1 MMNTATR
8 AWHGGAGSRALLVAL
23 LLVASLVP
31 PWRAVQGAPAPGGTL
46 TYATNREPDMLDVNV
61 GSSRYDRWVTAN
73 IYDQLLTMDRSGK
86 LHPWLAESWQ
96 VSSDGRVYTF
106 KLRRGVEFHDGTP
119 LNAAAVKANFDR
131 IVNPQT
137 KSTSAIGLMGE
148 YDRSEVVDPYTL
160 RVTFKRPHPGFP
172 TNLADVTLGIQ
183 SPAAMERF
191 GADYVRNPVG
201 TGPFMFKEWVRR
213 DRIVL
218 VKNPKYN
225 WGPAW
230 ARHTGPAYLDQV
242 VIRIIP
248 EDGSRVAA
256 LEAGQLDGIGRVPPQ
271 NAAVMRVDR
280 RWTVVNSVL
289 PGTGVILVVNG
300 RRPPTDDLAMRRA
313 LQHVMN
319 VDDAARI
326 AYFSQW
332 FPHRGAVLSSPNPMF
347 LNTAKM
353 YAPSTQR
360 AEQLL
365 DEGGWRRGP
374 DGIRTKGGVRASLVY
389 IGFPSFETTR
399 TMEWMG
405 ATLRSIGVELTIREM
420 ETGAIHRARQRGE
433 HNLAHLTFIFLD
445 PGFLRTLFHS
455 ENSGGGWNFYHAKD
469 AQIDQWLE
477 QGETEPDPA
486 RRAKLYAD
494 VQRRMMEQSFVIPV
508 VYQHQISA
516 FKSAVVNPTMYP
528 VLGEYPYF
536 YDTSLRP

>member
-1 MMNTATR
+1 MSIVTPARRAGTA
-8 AWHGGAGSRALLVAL
+8 RALSLGVLLALAL
-23 LLVASLVP
+23 LQPASP
-31 PWRAVQGAPAPGGTL
+31 VQSAPAPGGVL

-73 IYDQLLTMDRSGK
+73 IYDQLVTMDRSGK
-86 LHPWLAESWQ
+86 LQPWLAESWQ
-96 VSSDGRVYTF
+96 ISSDGRVYTF
-106 KLRRGVEFHDGTP
+106 KIRRGVEFHDGTP
-119 LNAAAVKANFDR
+119 FNAAAVKVNFDR
-131 IVNPQT
+131 IVAPDT
-137 KSTSAIGLMGE
+137 KSTSAIGLLGE
-148 YDRSEVVDPYTL
+148 YDKSEVVDPFTV
-160 RVTFKRPHPGFP
+160 RVTFKRPHPGFL
-172 TNLADVTLGIQ
+172 TNLADVTLGLQ
-183 SPAAMERF
+183 SPAAMAKF

-218 VKNPKYN
+218 VRNPKYA
-225 WGPAW
+225 WGPPW
-230 ARHTGPAYLDQV
+230 AKHTGPAYLEQV
-242 VIRIIP
+242 TFRIIP
-248 EDGSRVAA
+248 EDGSRVAT
-256 LEAGQLDGIGRVPPQ
+256 LESGQIDGIGRVPPQ
-271 NAAVMRVDR
+271 NAAVLRVDK
-280 RWTVVNSVL
+280 RWTVVNAVL

-313 LQHVMN
+313 LEHLMN
-319 VDDAARI
+319 VDDAARL

-332 FPHRGAVLSSPNPMF
+332 FPHRGSILSSPNPMF
-347 LNTAKM
+347 ANTAKV
-353 YAPSTQR
+353 YPPSAQK

-365 DEGGWRRGP
+365 DEAGWRKGP

-405 ATLRSIGVELTIREM
+405 ANLRSIGIELAIREM

-469 AQIDQWLE
+469 AQLDQLLE

-486 RRAKLYAD
+486 KRKKLYEDAQKRVMD
-494 VQRRMMEQSFVIPV
+494 QGFVIPI

-516 FKSAVVNPTMYP
+516 FKSTIGNVTMYP

-536 YDTSLRP
+536 YDTYVRQ